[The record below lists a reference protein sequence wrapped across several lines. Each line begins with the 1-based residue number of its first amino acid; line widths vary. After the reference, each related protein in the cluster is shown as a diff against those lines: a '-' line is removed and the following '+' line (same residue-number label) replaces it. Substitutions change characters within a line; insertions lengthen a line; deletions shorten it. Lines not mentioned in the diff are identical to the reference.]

1 MGSLPRLPVRWHVIN
16 WRRNRPRSQYTKDSF
31 SKCVLISRLVFFLH
45 PSMGII
51 FQPDYYYWLVC
62 FENTGVWL
70 RCSICMYVPNWH
82 CQSQKSCH
90 FLLVRFNEK
99 SPAIARG
106 RLFLRI
112 EFGSI
117 ECEQSENKEKLNWA
131 RFSLGNYLSLTIGLA
146 CVAMSVQL
154 RIVFTTGNWR
164 FLRLFDSQRRFVAMG
179 YRTAMLLSFME
190 G

>member
-1 MGSLPRLPVRWHVIN
+1 
-16 WRRNRPRSQYTKDSF
+16 
-31 SKCVLISRLVFFLH
+31 
-45 PSMGII
+45 
-51 FQPDYYYWLVC
+51 
-62 FENTGVWL
+62 
-70 RCSICMYVPNWH
+70 MYVPNWY

-131 RFSLGNYLSLTIGLA
+131 RFSLVTVN
-146 CVAMSVQL
+146 
-154 RIVFTTGNWR
+154 RIFEVVKPQG
-164 FLRLFDSQRRFVAMG
+164 
-179 YRTAMLLSFME
+179 LLSSFDE
-190 G
+190 IVSTASSILAAYLAHLTKINSTRKRFD